1 MENLTKNSL
10 SKLIQQCINELK
22 DDDDLLHGHTSEY
35 EDDDD
40 IEEITTTGDAEGY
53 NTPNAFSDNETKR
66 KKRLKKNIKNS
77 GYETI
82 AEALEDGDIKEI
94 KQLIRSMIS
103 DIIRDIWIK
112 RSSWNRP

>member
-1 MENLTKNSL
+1 MAKLTKNSL
-10 SKLIQQCINELK
+10 SKLIRKCINELK
-22 DDDDLLHGHTSEY
+22 DEDDLLHGHTDDY
-35 EDDDD
+35 DDDD

-53 NTPNAFSDNETKR
+53 NTPNAFSNNEKQR

-82 AEALEDGDIKEI
+82 AEALADDDVKEI

>member
-10 SKLIQQCINELK
+10 SRLIQQCISELK

-40 IEEITTTGDAEGY
+40 IEEITTTGDAAGY
-53 NTPNAFSDNETKR
+53 NTPHAFSNNEKQR

-82 AEALEDGDIKEI
+82 AEALADDDVKEI
-94 KQLIRSMIS
+94 KQLIRLMIS

>member
-1 MENLTKNSL
+1 MEIKTKKSFN
-10 SKLIQQCINELK
+10 KLIEKLIAEVK
-22 DDDDLLHGHTSEY
+22 DDEEILHGQDEEDDL
-35 EDDDD
+35 
-40 IEEITTTGDAEGY
+40 EEITTTGDAEGY

-77 GYETI
+77 GYPIVT
-82 AEALEDGDIKEI
+82 EALDDGDIKEI
-94 KQLIRSMIS
+94 RQLIRDMIS